1 MTTNKKEKQIQIQTK
16 TQTKQYIKDIQ
27 TYNEILQNKNYKMKK
42 IIQNFK
48 KKIQIY
54 SKQED
59 TIKNILILFRK
70 KYHKNYTKIMNTYFL
85 DLEKRQAGGH
95 VYHFK

>member
-1 MTTNKKEKQIQIQTK
+1 MEIPTK
-16 TQTKQYIKDIQ
+16 YQQYIKDIQ

-42 IIQNFK
+42 IIQNLK
-48 KKIQIY
+48 KEIQIY

-70 KYHKNYTKIMNTYFL
+70 KYHKNYMSYMSYNKDI
-85 DLEKRQAGGH
+85 DIDI
-95 VYHFK
+95 

>member
-1 MTTNKKEKQIQIQTK
+1 MEIPTK
-16 TQTKQYIKDIQ
+16 YQQYIKDIQ

-42 IIQNFK
+42 IIQNLK
-48 KKIQIY
+48 KETQIYKKEIQIY

-70 KYHKNYTKIMNTYFL
+70 KYHKNYMSYMSYNKDI
-85 DLEKRQAGGH
+85 DIDI
-95 VYHFK
+95 